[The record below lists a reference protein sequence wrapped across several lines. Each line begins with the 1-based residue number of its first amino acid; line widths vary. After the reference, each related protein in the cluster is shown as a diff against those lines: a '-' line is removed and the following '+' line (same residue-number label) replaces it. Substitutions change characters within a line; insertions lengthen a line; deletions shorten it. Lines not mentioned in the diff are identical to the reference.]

1 MHRMILLVALLA
13 AFRTGLNAGDGAL
26 DRATL
31 RGLKAFNIVI
41 DPLDPQL
48 EKAGLTADMLK
59 SRIDTR
65 LRHAGIALD
74 TNAIEFV
81 GLRIDSAQLS
91 RRGPYGLCFLLAF
104 YQPVALAR
112 DQKIRTAT
120 QTWDAHTMLVV
131 TPKALV
137 DASLETVDQI
147 ADQFVNAY
155 RSVNPQ

>member
-1 MHRMILLVALLA
+1 MHRTILLVASLTILA
-13 AFRTGLNAGDGAL
+13 TGLGAGDATL

-48 EKAGLTADMLK
+48 EHAGLSADALR

-74 TNAIEFV
+74 NNAIEFV
-81 GLRIDSAQLS
+81 GLRVDSMFTKK
-91 RRGPYGLCFLLAF
+91 GPNALCFSLAF

-112 DQKIRTAT
+112 DAKIRTAT
-120 QTWDAHTMLVV
+120 ETWDIHTMLLVP
-131 TPKALV
+131 PKSMV
-137 DASLETVDQI
+137 DAAQDAIDQLADKFI
-147 ADQFVNAY
+147 AAY
-155 RSVNPQ
+155 HSVNQ

>member
-1 MHRMILLVALLA
+1 MHRTILLVALISVLGA
-13 AFRTGLNAGDGAL
+13 GLRAGDATL

-48 EKAGLTADMLK
+48 EKAGLSADSLR

-65 LRHAGIALD
+65 LRHAGIQLD
-74 TNAIEFV
+74 NNAIEFV
-81 GLRIDSAQLS
+81 GLRIDSMFTKK
-91 RRGPYGLCFLLAF
+91 GPNGLCFSLAF

-120 QTWDAHTMLVV
+120 QTWDVHSMLLVP
-131 TPKALV
+131 PKMMVQAAQ
-137 DASLETVDQI
+137 DAVDQL

>member
-1 MHRMILLVALLA
+1 MHRTTLLVVLLGV
-13 AFRTGLNAGDGAL
+13 FGTSLSAGDATL

-41 DPLDPQL
+41 DPLDPAL
-48 EKAGLTADMLK
+48 EKAGVSADALR

-81 GLRIDSAQLS
+81 GLRIDAMLS
-91 RRGPYGLCFLLAF
+91 RRGPNGLCFSLAF

-112 DQKIRTAT
+112 DAKIRTAT
-120 QTWDAHTMLVV
+120 QTWDTHLMQMAPPKFMLQ
-131 TPKALV
+131 AAQ
-137 DASLETVDQI
+137 DAVDQL
-147 ADQFVNAY
+147 ADQFVTAY

>member
-1 MHRMILLVALLA
+1 MHRTILLLTLLA
-13 AFRTGLNAGDGAL
+13 VFGTGLSAGDAAL

-48 EKAGLTADMLK
+48 QSAGLSADVLR

-81 GLRIDSAQLS
+81 GLRIDSMLS
-91 RRGPYGLCFLLAF
+91 PKKGPDSLFFSLAF
-104 YQPVALAR
+104 YQPVLLSR
-112 DQKIRTAT
+112 DQKVRTAT
-120 QTWDAHTMLVV
+120 QTWDVHMMLVV
-131 TPKALV
+131 PPKTMVQSA
-137 DASLETVDQI
+137 LETVDQI
-147 ADQFVNAY
+147 VDQFVAAY
-155 RSVNPQ
+155 RSVNQ

>member
-1 MHRMILLVALLA
+1 MYRTFLFVATIVL
-13 AFRTGLNAGDGAL
+13 FRTGLTAGDASL

-48 EKAGLTADMLK
+48 EKAGLSADGIR

-74 TNAIEFV
+74 NNAIEFV
-81 GLRIDSAQLS
+81 GLHIDSMFS
-91 RRGPYGLCFLLAF
+91 KKGPNGLCFSLGF
-104 YQPVALAR
+104 YQPVVLAR
-112 DQKIRTAT
+112 DAKIRTAT
-120 QTWDAHTMLVV
+120 ETWDVRSMVLVP
-131 TPKALV
+131 PKSMVQTAQ
-137 DASLETVDQI
+137 DAVDQL
-147 ADQFVNAY
+147 ADQFVTAF

>member
-1 MHRMILLVALLA
+1 MHRTLLLVFLLA
-13 AFRTGLNAGDGAL
+13 VFGAGLSAGDATL

-48 EKAGLTADMLK
+48 EKAGLSADALR

-81 GLRIDSAQLS
+81 GLRVDSMLLAKK
-91 RRGPYGLCFLLAF
+91 GPDGLCFSLGF
-104 YQPVALAR
+104 YQPVLLSR

-120 QTWDAHTMLVV
+120 LTWDVHMMLMVPPRGMV
-131 TPKALV
+131 QSAL
-137 DASLETVDQI
+137 DAVDQI
-147 ADQFVNAY
+147 ADKFVAAY
-155 RSVNPQ
+155 RSVNQ